1 MQAVAPDH
9 PLGPHADVVREQP
22 LDPAPC
28 WWRLPLL
35 LVAGLD
41 METFVLVTA
50 TAFGATY
57 LSTGLVYRL
66 EGGVPR

>member
-1 MQAVAPDH
+1 MAL
-9 PLGPHADVVREQP
+9 PL
-22 LDPAPC
+22 
-28 WWRLPLL
+28 LL

-41 METFVLVTA
+41 METFVLVTV